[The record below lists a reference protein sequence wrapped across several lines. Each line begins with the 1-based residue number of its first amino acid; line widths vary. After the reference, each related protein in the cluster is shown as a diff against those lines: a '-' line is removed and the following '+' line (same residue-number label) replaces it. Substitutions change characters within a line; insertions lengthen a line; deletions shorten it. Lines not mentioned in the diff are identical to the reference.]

1 MVGVINK
8 KRAFTLIELLVVV
21 AIIGILAAV
30 GVVAYNGY
38 TESAK
43 SSTVKTSCKNVE
55 KFIRLETTKC
65 SAGLTDWIFGQK
77 HTTSFQCPLSDPKY
91 NQEGRIAKGA
101 FRNYVASSRCSFCTA
116 NNPYKGSN
124 SDLLVFNNWGRIND
138 NHVGHIFISDNN
150 TGIDIYCCHS
160 TPCADTANHRRL
172 NIIP

>member
-1 MVGVINK
+1 MKQKG
-8 KRAFTLIELLVVV
+8 FTLIELLVVV

-124 SDLLVFNNWGRIND
+124 SDLLVFSNWGRIND

>member
-1 MVGVINK
+1 MNRK
-8 KRAFTLIELLVVV
+8 AFTLIELLVVV

-160 TPCADTANHRRL
+160 TPCTDTANHIRL

>member
-1 MVGVINK
+1 MKQKG
-8 KRAFTLIELLVVV
+8 FTLIELLVVV

-30 GVVAYNGY
+30 GVVTYNGY

>member
-1 MVGVINK
+1 MKSKG
-8 KRAFTLIELLVVV
+8 FTLIELLVVV

-77 HTTSFQCPLSDPKY
+77 NSIFYQCPLSDPQY
-91 NQEGRIAKGA
+91 GQEGKIAKGA
-101 FRNYVASSRCSFCTA
+101 FSNYVGYSKCSFCTA
-116 NNPYKGSN
+116 NNPYK
-124 SDLLVFNNWGRIND
+124 
-138 NHVGHIFISDNN
+138 
-150 TGIDIYCCHS
+150 
-160 TPCADTANHRRL
+160 
-172 NIIP
+172 

>member
-1 MVGVINK
+1 MKSKG
-8 KRAFTLIELLVVV
+8 FTLIELLVVV

-30 GVVAYNGY
+30 GVVAYNVY

>member
-1 MVGVINK
+1 MNK
-8 KRAFTLIELLVVV
+8 KAFTLIELLVVV

-160 TPCADTANHRRL
+160 TPCADTAKDRKSVV
-172 NIIP
+172 

>member
-1 MVGVINK
+1 MK
-8 KRAFTLIELLVVV
+8 KNGFTLIELLVVV

-65 SAGLTDWIFGQK
+65 GAGLTEYIFDQRN
-77 HTTSFQCPLSDPKY
+77 TNNFLCPLNVISP
-91 NQEGRIAKGA
+91 GRIAKNA
-101 FRNYVASSRCSFCTA
+101 FMNYVSYSRCSFCTMM
-116 NNPYKGSN
+116 NPFKPTSN
-124 SDLLVFNNWGRIND
+124 IIYFNNWGRMND
-138 NHVGHIFISDNN
+138 NNLGTIFISDNN

-160 TPCADTANHRRL
+160 TPCKDASNHERV

>member
-1 MVGVINK
+1 MNFLK
-8 KRAFTLIELLVVV
+8 QKAFTLIELLGVV

>member
-1 MVGVINK
+1 MKHKG
-8 KRAFTLIELLVVV
+8 FTLIELLVVV

-38 TESAK
+38 TGSAK
-43 SSTVKTSCKNVE
+43 SSTAKSTCKSVE
-55 KFIRLETTKC
+55 KFIRLEITKC
-65 SAGLTDWIFGQK
+65 NAGLTDWIFGQK

-101 FRNYVASSRCSFCTA
+101 FRNYVAYSRCSFCTA